1 MKREQFR
8 ITSTEG
14 HNIVKSAWNSSNRA
28 IEKLAKELAIRDE
41 TYYCLSGSQSV
52 KDGFN
57 HVSGTREWTNQKTGA
72 TVLFTIAKES

>member
-41 TYYCLSGSQSV
+41 TYYCKSGSQSV
-52 KDGFN
+52 KDGFYFT
-57 HVSGTREWTNQKTGA
+57 SGTREWTNQNTGA